1 MKILLLLA
9 ASVQAIKLSDV
20 SDNQKKLFAAMQ
32 RKSGNEI
39 KIFDANF
46 PESYMDDIDEVTID
60 LLHKVDM
67 NLLHK

>member
-1 MKILLLLA
+1 
-9 ASVQAIKLSDV
+9 
-20 SDNQKKLFAAMQ
+20 MQ

>member
-1 MKILLLLA
+1 MKTILLLLA
-9 ASVQAIKLSDV
+9 ATSQAIALSDV

-39 KIFDANF
+39 KLFDSNF

-60 LLHKVDM
+60 LLRK
-67 NLLHK
+67 

>member
-1 MKILLLLA
+1 M
-9 ASVQAIKLSDV
+9 

-67 NLLHK
+67 NVLHK